1 MSKLG
6 IQRSCVAAAM
16 SIATLTGAANAQET
30 KRTNAEVLPSGLE
43 QIVVTAQKR
52 AEPLRDVPMAITAL
66 TAEALVDSGVTNFR
80 DYAVQVP
87 NLSFAYSGNL
97 SAQNQTIAIRGIYG
111 SGTTG
116 VYLDDTPLPGSVDP
130 RVLDIERI
138 EVLKGPQ
145 GTLYGARSQGGTV
158 RLITMQ
164 PDPTEREGNAHA
176 VGSFTSGGGGNG
188 AIDGS
193 LNLPLVADRA
203 AVRINAYHEELS
215 GVFDRGPAAD
225 APAPFK
231 VHEGV
236 DQARFS
242 GGSVSGIMKLLD
254 DRLTI
259 LPRVMLARMRT
270 DGRAQADVTAD
281 NFSQLRWFDL
291 PEQGSDE
298 YELYSLTSKLAFDFG
313 EFTANTA
320 YFDRLSSDQE
330 DSSEAVPAILGTP
343 PRSALFK
350 VRSTDRNF
358 SQELRFTSDFSS
370 PLQFTAGVF
379 YQDGRSHQ
387 VAPPTSIGEFIDNV
401 YSADNRA
408 EVKEVAVF
416 GEATFDVT
424 DQWSVIAGARWYD
437 NEVDLDSRIDGL
449 ATGTG
454 VFTGVQKQD
463 GVNPKFGVRYHIN
476 PDATAYVTA
485 AKGFRIGGINAY
497 SPGLCTDDLA
507 QLGLTNAEAQT
518 YNSDTVWS
526 YEVGA
531 KTSWLNRRLTLNSAL
546 FTIDW
551 SDVQQTTSL
560 NCGFQIAVNGGRA
573 RSRGGELEIA
583 ATVTPDLKL
592 SAGAGYTDARITEAG
607 QFNIIPVDS
616 RIQQVPQWT
625 FNGTIDYNYDV
636 ASVPMFSRAEV
647 AYVGSS
653 FSTNN
658 SISDPRRRDAYT
670 LVKLRSGAKL
680 GAVELTLF
688 ADNLFN
694 EHANLSDAQPTGVEV
709 PGRPRI
715 VVNRPRT
722 IGLDARVSFR

>member
-1 MSKLG
+1 
-6 IQRSCVAAAM
+6 
-16 SIATLTGAANAQET
+16 
-30 KRTNAEVLPSGLE
+30 
-43 QIVVTAQKR
+43 
-52 AEPLRDVPMAITAL
+52 
-66 TAEALVDSGVTNFR
+66 
-80 DYAVQVP
+80 
-87 NLSFAYSGNL
+87 
-97 SAQNQTIAIRGIYG
+97 
-111 SGTTG
+111 
-116 VYLDDTPLPGSVDP
+116 
-130 RVLDIERI
+130 
-138 EVLKGPQ
+138 
-145 GTLYGARSQGGTV
+145 
-158 RLITMQ
+158 
-164 PDPTEREGNAHA
+164 
-176 VGSFTSGGGGNG
+176 
-188 AIDGS
+188 
-193 LNLPLVADRA
+193 
-203 AVRINAYHEELS
+203 
-215 GVFDRGPAAD
+215 
-225 APAPFK
+225 
-231 VHEGV
+231 
-236 DQARFS
+236 
-242 GGSVSGIMKLLD
+242 
-254 DRLTI
+254 
-259 LPRVMLARMRT
+259 MRT

-281 NFSQLRWFDL
+281 NFGQLRWFDL
-291 PEQGSDE
+291 PEAGSDE
-298 YELYSLTSKLAFDFG
+298 YELYSLTGKLAFDFG
-313 EFTANTA
+313 EFTSNTA
-320 YFDRLSSDQE
+320 YFERLSRDQE
-330 DSSEAVPAILGTP
+330 DSSEAVPLILGLP
-343 PRSALFK
+343 PRPALFR

-358 SQELRFTSDFSS
+358 SQELRFSSDFSTA
-370 PLQFTAGVF
+370 LQFTAGVF
-379 YQDGRSHQ
+379 YQNSRSHQ
-387 VAPPTSIGEFIDNV
+387 LAPPTSIGEFIENV
-401 YSADNRA
+401 YSADNLA

-416 GEATFDVT
+416 GEASYDVT
-424 DQWSVIAGARWYD
+424 DRLSVIAGARWYD
-437 NEVDLDSRIDGL
+437 NQVDLESRIDGI
-449 ATGTG
+449 ATGSG
-454 VFTGVQKQD
+454 VFTGVQQQE
-463 GVNPKFGVRYHIN
+463 GVNPKFGVRYHIS
-476 PDATAYVTA
+476 PDATAYATA

-497 SPGLCTDDLA
+497 SAGLCAADLA
-507 QLGLTNAEAQT
+507 GLGLTNADALT

-583 ATVTPDLKL
+583 ATLTPELKL

-625 FNGTIDYNYDV
+625 FNGTIDYSYRLGGLPSF
-636 ASVPMFSRAEV
+636 ARAEI

-670 LVKLRSGAKL
+670 LMKLRTGARF